1 MRRRRNRRAA
11 WIGLGMAMLAGACTP
26 ADSADQNE
34 GEDTGSGRNDVA
46 AASMRPAAALSFG
59 DVGVYGS
66 HWVEYLASEP
76 AAFDF
81 LMYQARVYSQAPG
94 DVAGE
99 LSLLSDVGVR
109 LAVVVMFFEHKA
121 QRAAWDGAPALREP
135 EYYEVLFDQL
145 LNETASLDIDAFT
158 MDEENVAQNSEF
170 LSDLYG
176 RVKQRHPERNFYQWY
191 SPTRKPNL
199 AIPGKTRP
207 AALITGITGQDGA
220 YLAEF
225 LLEKGYE
232 VHGIKRRSSLFN
244 TARIDHLYEDPHVSD
259 RAFILHYGD
268 LTDTTNLIRII
279 QEVQPDE
286 IYNLG
291 AQSHV
296 AVSFEAPEYTANADA
311 HRHAAAAGGHP
322 HPRAEKKTRFYQAS
336 TSELYG
342 LVQET
347 PQRERR
353 PSTRARPMPW
363 PSSTPTGSP

>member
-207 AALITGITGQDGA
+207 AMPADGWVIDN
-220 YLAEF
+220 YGVSGSDFFEYIGEMNRLDKPLLAVVWASPQWQVGDRSRRPNTRWWDRQGWKVF
-225 LLEKGYE
+225 HSKLATYQYYDVPVAFFMFAPLDPDNPGY
-232 VHGIKRRSSLFN
+232 IPLYRSAEECSQRFFQAFR
-244 TARIDHLYEDPHVSD
+244 TRTIPHLRS
-259 RAFILHYGD
+259 
-268 LTDTTNLIRII
+268 
-279 QEVQPDE
+279 
-286 IYNLG
+286 
-291 AQSHV
+291 
-296 AVSFEAPEYTANADA
+296 
-311 HRHAAAAGGHP
+311 
-322 HPRAEKKTRFYQAS
+322 RAEI
-336 TSELYG
+336 
-342 LVQET
+342 
-347 PQRERR
+347 PQTM
-353 PSTRARPMPW
+353 PSARPDWIP
-363 PSSTPTGSP
+363 GHCG